1 MDKQEFLSTLRGALV
16 GRLPQQRIEEHIRY
30 YEDYIDI
37 RLRSGDSPEALA
49 ERLGDPR
56 LLAKTL
62 VTADSVSGKH
72 SLRGLLRG
80 ILDKLLDLWNHL

>member
-37 RLRSGDSPEALA
+37 RLRSGDSPEELA

-56 LLAKTL
+56 LLAKGSTRFSR
-62 VTADSVSGKH
+62 A
-72 SLRGLLRG
+72 SLR
-80 ILDKLLDLWNHL
+80 